1 MSSAMSY
8 PPEQRYLVTK
18 QCVLQGMARGLRFT
32 EDRKYR
38 CCFSKTRPVNPLF
51 SGTNAVWGNY
61 VLGFFFQV
69 ELVICRGWCNLNQLF
84 SGRDAFRNN
93 YVLKVYILQL
103 ILGLVQSELVTSTGY
118 FDLDQICL
126 GALFAMGSI

>member
-61 VLGFFFQV
+61 VLGFFKLNLLYVGVDAIWTSYFQV
-69 ELVICRGWCNLNQLF
+69 VMH
-84 SGRDAFRNN
+84 
-93 YVLKVYILQL
+93 
-103 ILGLVQSELVTSTGY
+103 SETTM
-118 FDLDQICL
+118 F
-126 GALFAMGSI
+126 